1 MLFLQKIMNERK
13 VMSEKEMNSY
23 RFGTGQEPTDE
34 MLEQVMKEVAQDAR
48 ESSKRAAEAHFE
60 QMRRNIA
67 LNKARWNERINSI
80 ING

>member
-1 MLFLQKIMNERK
+1 
-13 VMSEKEMNSY
+13 MSEMEMNSY

-34 MLEQVMKEVAQDAR
+34 MLEQVMKEVAQEAR
-48 ESSKRAAEAHFE
+48 ESSKKAADIHFE

-67 LNKARWNERINSI
+67 MNKAKWNERINSI

>member
-1 MLFLQKIMNERK
+1 MQKIINEGI

-48 ESSKRAAEAHFE
+48 ESSKKAADAHFE

>member
-1 MLFLQKIMNERK
+1 MQKIINEGI

-48 ESSKRAAEAHFE
+48 ESSKKAAEAHFE

-67 LNKARWNERINSI
+67 LNKARWNERINNI

>member
-1 MLFLQKIMNERK
+1 AERIEK
-13 VMSEKEMNSY
+13 GAVMSEKEMNSY

-34 MLEQVMKEVAQDAR
+34 MLEQVMKEVAQEAR
-48 ESSKRAAEAHFE
+48 ESSKKAADIHFE

-67 LNKARWNERINSI
+67 MNKAKWNERINSI

>member
-1 MLFLQKIMNERK
+1 
-13 VMSEKEMNSY
+13 MSEKEMNAY

-34 MLEQVMKEVAQDAR
+34 MLEQVMKEVAQEAR
-48 ESSKRAAEAHFE
+48 ESSKKAADAHFE

-67 LNKARWNERINSI
+67 AHREQWSDRINSI

>member
-1 MLFLQKIMNERK
+1 
-13 VMSEKEMNSY
+13 MSEKEMNSY

-34 MLEQVMKEVAQDAR
+34 MLEQGMKEGVQEAR
-48 ESSKRAAEAHFE
+48 ESSKKAADIHFE

-67 LNKARWNERINSI
+67 MNKAKWNERINSI